1 MIQCAV
7 PAQLGQHS
15 ILYPG
20 TILIGD
26 PSVMIEV
33 TLKGKA
39 LQSLSET
46 LIGRGLVSMPLILL
60 S

>member
-1 MIQCAV
+1 MRCYCSFKA
-7 PAQLGQHS
+7 AFH
-15 ILYPG
+15 PG

-39 LQSLSET
+39 LQSLGEAPV
-46 LIGRGLVSMPLILL
+46 GLGLSSLPLILL

>member
-1 MIQCAV
+1 MIQWVV
-7 PAQLGQHS
+7 PAQLGQHC

-20 TILIGD
+20 TIPIGD

-39 LQSLSET
+39 LQSRGET
-46 LIGRGLVSMPLILL
+46 LIGRGLVSMPLTSL

>member
-26 PSVMIEV
+26 SSVMIEV

-39 LQSLSET
+39 LQSRGET
-46 LIGRGLVSMPLILL
+46 LIGRGLV
-60 S
+60 

>member
-1 MIQCAV
+1 MIQWVV

-20 TILIGD
+20 TIPIGD

-39 LQSLSET
+39 LQSRGET
-46 LIGRGLVSMPLILL
+46 LIGRGLV
-60 S
+60 

>member
-39 LQSLSET
+39 LQRPSET
-46 LIGRGLVSMPLILL
+46 LIGRGLVSMPLTLL